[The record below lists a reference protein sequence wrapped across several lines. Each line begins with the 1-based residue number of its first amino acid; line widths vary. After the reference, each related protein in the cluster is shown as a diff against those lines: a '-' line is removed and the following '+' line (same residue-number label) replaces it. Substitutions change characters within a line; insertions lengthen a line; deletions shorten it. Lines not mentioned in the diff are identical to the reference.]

1 MVTKFIVTFKISL
14 TRLGLFLHKNFA
26 VKSQISRKTDISETR
41 LSLLSNDAKTR
52 IYADE
57 FYLVA
62 LAMDADIDI
71 LADEVFKDFKLIPL
85 DEESNTDSG
94 EIKKLTKFG
103 EFLNAKLNSQALIS
117 KRTGISKARIS
128 SLSNDPTTGLLG
140 EELYLFSLALNISPS
155 KVWKEIYGDLL
166 LKQIE

>member
-1 MVTKFIVTFKISL
+1 M

-26 VKSQISRKTDISETR
+26 VKSQISRKTNISETR

-52 IYADE
+52 IYAEE

-62 LAMDADIDI
+62 LALDADIDI
-71 LADEVFKDFKLIPL
+71 MASEVFHDFKLIPL
-85 DEESNTDSG
+85 KEESNIDDG

-103 EFLNAKLNSQALIS
+103 EFLNPKLNSQALIS

-128 SLSNDPTTGLLG
+128 SLSNDITAGLLG
-140 EELYLFSLALNISPS
+140 EELYLFSLALNLSPS
-155 KVWKEIYGDLL
+155 KVWKELYEDLL
-166 LKQIE
+166 LK